1 MGRHTKVKIEN
12 KKKKKETKKLK
23 IKNIIIII
31 FIIMFGGI
39 ALYSGYKILNY
50 TKDTVETKD
59 EIEELNEFI
68 KVDDNTGEV
77 KIDFNQLK
85 EKNSD
90 TVGWLRIKD
99 TNIDYPVV
107 KGKDNDYYLT
117 HNFKKNFNA
126 SGWLFADYKNKIN
139 GKDKN
144 IVIYGHSMKNK
155 TMFGELSKV
164 LRKEWYSKDDNLNI
178 TFITPDKK
186 ATYKVFSIYKIEAE
200 DYYINTEFSTDKDFD
215 TFVKVLKNRS
225 QIKLNVDVNNPS
237 QIMTLSTCYDNGN
250 IRLAV
255 HAIKVNEEINEL

>member
-1 MGRHTKVKIEN
+1 MGRHTKAKITNDN
-12 KKKKKETKKLK
+12 KKKIKRTIKV
-23 IKNIIIII
+23 KNIIAIILII
-31 FIIMFGGI
+31 FF
-39 ALYSGYKILNY
+39 SGLVIFSSYKILTY

-59 EIEELNEFI
+59 EIQELNEF
-68 KVDDNTGEV
+68 KQVDDNTGEV
-77 KIDFNQLK
+77 KIDFKNLK

-90 TVGWLRIKD
+90 TIGWLRIKD

-126 SGWLFADYKNKIN
+126 SGWLFADYKNKID

-164 LRKEWYSKDDNLNI
+164 LKKDWYSNEDNLNI
-178 TFITPDKK
+178 EFITEKSK
-186 ATYKVFSIYKIEAE
+186 MIFKVFSIYKIEAE
-200 DYYINTEFSTDKDFD
+200 DYYINTSFNSDKDFS

-225 QIKLNVDVNNPS
+225 LYRLNVDVNNAS
-237 QIMTLSTCYDNGN
+237 QIITLSTCYDNDN

-255 HAIKVNEEINEL
+255 HAVKVSEEPYEL